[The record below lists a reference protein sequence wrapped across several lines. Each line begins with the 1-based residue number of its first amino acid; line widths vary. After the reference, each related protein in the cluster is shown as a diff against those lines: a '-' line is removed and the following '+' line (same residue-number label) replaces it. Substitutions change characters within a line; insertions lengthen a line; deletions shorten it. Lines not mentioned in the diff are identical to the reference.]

1 MRSLLVSLILLTGFG
16 SALPAEPFSV
26 VVYNAENLF
35 DADGVA
41 LFDDYQPAS
50 PANPDGY
57 TNEHFLTKLTN
68 TTQLMQLVGGGKGPD
83 IILFQEFEAD
93 QTPEKWHGDLVRFLT
108 DTTDY
113 TVAELLTE
121 RFTDELAGVPAEVW
135 LYKMMVDAG
144 MREYFIAVS
153 DGGVTSDRPIAH
165 ANVTFSR
172 FPILEARTHHSPGAR
187 GTLET
192 KVDVGGYPLYLFNSH
207 WKSGASNTALEPTR
221 VGNAQ
226 VMRERIDQILRA
238 DPQADIIIG
247 GDLNSH
253 YNQSALFPELKA
265 TGINTIL
272 GSQGNE
278 VALLRS
284 GKPDLYNLWY
294 ELPRSERGSDIFRG
308 QWGTLMHLIVSRGLY
323 DFRGVQYI
331 DNSFAVMKKPGM
343 NADAVTGLPVRWN
356 QVGPGG
362 GFSDHFPLL
371 AWFRVV
377 PDNAPNRFL
386 TLRNPS
392 QAPVETTDPRLIDYS
407 GLDLDSAPLA
417 LQLAAEAPLQG
428 PEHYS
433 KVLLV
438 ESVVSGERPFRVT
451 VGQEE
456 FQIWSFDQELRER
469 IYRDYPVGGAFAF
482 YGELNRFRG
491 NWQFVIQHESW
502 LEVPTVVAEGS

>member
-1 MRSLLVSLILLTGFG
+1 
-16 SALPAEPFSV
+16 
-26 VVYNAENLF
+26 
-35 DADGVA
+35 VA
-41 LFDDYQPAS
+41 
-50 PANPDGY
+50 
-57 TNEHFLTKLTN
+57 
-68 TTQLMQLVGGGKGPD
+68 GGKGPD

-93 QTPEKWHGDLVRFLT
+93 QTPDQWHGDLVRFLT
-108 DTTDY
+108 DHTDHS
-113 TVAELLTE
+113 VAELLTE
-121 RFTDELAGVPAEVW
+121 KFTDELAGVPSEVW

-144 MREYFIAVS
+144 MREYFIAVA

-207 WKSGASNTALEPTR
+207 WKSGASNTSLEPTR
-221 VGNAQ
+221 VGNAR
-226 VMRERIDQILRA
+226 VMRDRIDQILRA
-238 DPQADIIIG
+238 DPNADIVVG
-247 GDLNSH
+247 GDLNSQ
-253 YNQSALFPELKA
+253 YNQSALFPDLPA

-272 GSQGNE
+272 GSQGDE
-278 VALLRS
+278 VALLRP
-284 GKPDLYNLWY
+284 GQPDLYNLWY
-294 ELPRSERGSDIFRG
+294 ELPREERGSDIFRG
-308 QWGTLMHLIVSRGLY
+308 HWGTLMHLILARGLY
-323 DFRGVQYI
+323 DFHGVQYI

-377 PDNAPNRFL
+377 PDDDKTRFL
-386 TLRNPS
+386 ELHNPS
-392 QAPVETTDPRLIDYS
+392 QNQIDSTEPRPIDYA
-407 GLDLDSAPLA
+407 GLNFDSAPRA
-417 LQLAAEAPLQG
+417 LELAAAAPLQG

-438 ESVVSGERPFRVT
+438 ESTVSGERPFRVT
-451 VGQEE
+451 VGEEE

-469 IYRDYPVGGAFAF
+469 IYQENTVGDSFEF

-491 NWQFVIQHESW
+491 NWQFVIQHDSW
-502 LEVPTVVAEGS
+502 LDVPTLVADGL